1 MGSLPTAS
9 SRVPPPTGSDGEGI
23 VLPRDVSFDH
33 QARFFDQRAGL
44 PPAASAEVAAALASR
59 LAAAFAAQP
68 AGPSGELVL
77 EIGAGTGE
85 IGAELWRRL
94 PAGSTYLALDLSLGM
109 LALFANKA
117 LRDKIPPPS
126 SLANLALVLSDASGC
141 WPLADAAVGA
151 IFCSRAAHRL
161 DGARFL
167 RETRRVL
174 RPGGWLVFGS
184 VERSGES
191 VRAQLQRQMRSLL
204 GERCGSGG
212 PAGRDSR
219 RQHQE
224 LVDALGGEIC
234 KVTAATFEI
243 HERPAD
249 SLAGW
254 RSKRGLAGLDIPLEV
269 QEDVLGRLEL
279 WAKERYGDLDLPRPA
294 TERYELLCVRPG
306 PTEEKL

>member
-1 MGSLPTAS
+1 ML
-9 SRVPPPTGSDGEGI
+9 
-23 VLPRDVSFDH
+23 
-33 QARFFDQRAGL
+33 
-44 PPAASAEVAAALASR
+44 EV
-59 LAAAFAAQP
+59 
-68 AGPSGELVL
+68 
-77 EIGAGTGE
+77 GAGTGE
-85 IGAELWRRL
+85 IGAELWRLL

-117 LRDKIPPPS
+117 LRDKIPAPS
-126 SLANLALVLSDASGC
+126 SSARLALVLSDASGR

-161 DGARFL
+161 DGDLFL

-184 VERSGES
+184 VERSRDS
-191 VRAQLQRQMRSLL
+191 VRAQLQRQMRSFL
-204 GERCGSGG
+204 GERFG
-212 PAGRDSR
+212 AGRDSR
-219 RQHQE
+219 RQHEE
-224 LVDALGGEIC
+224 LASALGGEIC
-234 KVTAATFEI
+234 KVTAAAFEI
-243 HERPAD
+243 EERPAD

-254 RSKRGLAGLDIPLEV
+254 RSKRGLAGLEVPREV

-279 WAKERYGDLDLPRPA
+279 WAKERYGDLDMPRTA